1 MYYYV
6 NYWTKLLEEKKKEN
20 RAQKSKMRDTV
31 PGIISLSYTIRA
43 TLDDLNGPEVT
54 FLSLSIPSAPLCVSV
69 DWYHRATKLF
79 TMILRGYCL
88 FVVQCN
94 YYALKLLSAAITITT
109 LHAVWPA
116 HVACK
121 FSNDFLLLKEHNI
134 SRS

>member
-1 MYYYV
+1 MHYYV
-6 NYWTKLLEEKKKEN
+6 NTKLLEDKKKKN
-20 RAQKSKMRDTV
+20 RAQKSSKMRDTV

-54 FLSLSIPSAPLCVSV
+54 FFSLSIPSAPLCVSV

-94 YYALKLLSAAITITT
+94 YYALKLLSLPLSLLRHYMPSGPHT
-109 LHAVWPA
+109 LHA
-116 HVACK
+116 
-121 FSNDFLLLKEHNI
+121 NFLTI
-134 SRS
+134 SFC